1 MNLVYQEI
9 KEEMK
14 TLAKSIREKKDERN
28 NLFRE
33 SHQIIINDEPNQEM
47 ISKACVI
54 QYKDLPILK
63 HEFRHRHIAR
73 CELRGKTREQIETPS
88 ENHPA
93 NEKYI
98 TKIKEEWT
106 KRYEEA
112 LCANAA

>member
-1 MNLVYQEI
+1 MNLVIKEI

-14 TLAKSIREKKDERN
+14 QRALDIHNVKVERN
-28 NLFRE
+28 EAYRSGNKGWE
-33 SHQIIINDEPNQEM
+33 
-47 ISKACVI
+47 V
-54 QYKDLPILK
+54 QYKLNNLQY
-63 HEFRHRHIAR
+63 EFRHRHIAR

-106 KRYEEA
+106 RRYEEA

>member
-14 TLAKSIREKKDERN
+14 QRALDIHNVKIERN
-28 NLFRE
+28 EAYRPGNKGWE
-33 SHQIIINDEPNQEM
+33 
-47 ISKACVI
+47 V
-54 QYKDLPILK
+54 QYKLNNLQY
-63 HEFRHRHIAR
+63 EFRHQHIAR

-106 KRYEEA
+106 RRYEEA